1 MSPWGDGGLRPPF
14 SLGAGTPAWVSLPSI
29 AGQVYA
35 TNVPQARLP
44 NAATV
49 QKKNAW
55 FPTCTLRAL
64 VGGCGWR
71 QPGLRRLA
79 PFHPDAL
86 KHGGRTRLMPHI
98 AALGTEPMD
107 ETELALLF
115 FPLPLRW
122 SLRELSGSG
131 EGGGN
136 QFDPYPG

>member
-1 MSPWGDGGLRPPF
+1 
-14 SLGAGTPAWVSLPSI
+14 
-29 AGQVYA
+29 
-35 TNVPQARLP
+35 
-44 NAATV
+44 
-49 QKKNAW
+49 
-55 FPTCTLRAL
+55 
-64 VGGCGWR
+64 
-71 QPGLRRLA
+71 
-79 PFHPDAL
+79 
-86 KHGGRTRLMPHI
+86 MPHI